1 MMNRVV
7 GNQTMCKVGNPH
19 RTIWRAGS
27 QCRTCDYNSTS
38 GLVSVLTTLLWLPQ
52 LNSSPVRPNSFKL
65 AIILHSGHFY
75 SAPSSPLKSSVH
87 TLLVNILRC
96 VRL

>member
-38 GLVSVLTTLLWLPQ
+38 GLVSVLTTLLPVVTGGRRCGGLSITKTGCKEV
-52 LNSSPVRPNSFKL
+52 SSDY
-65 AIILHSGHFY
+65 Y
-75 SAPSSPLKSSVH
+75 SIQMFLYTH
-87 TLLVNILRC
+87 LQENM
-96 VRL
+96 